1 MGYRPWRSERVG
13 HDLAPKQQQQPQAIH
28 NHRLLFFLFLGHTD
42 LGHLLVCERKE
53 LSVFLK
59 HSYVASIKKQPNQC
73 PD

>member
-1 MGYRPWRSERVG
+1 MGYRPWGSERVG
-13 HDLAPKQQQQPQAIH
+13 HDLAPKQQQQPQAT
-28 NHRLLFFLFLGHTD
+28 FFLFLGHTD